1 MLAMFRRKRV
11 EPSAEERREPT
22 LREALLSQ
30 RPSDVLFRWAKEG
43 KLRGILPDLD
53 ALRGVSQL
61 PAHKDDAFIH
71 TLKVIDAIE
80 PSLVRRWAAMLHDIG
95 KRPAFIATPDGRS
108 RFFEHDRIGTEMVPE
123 IILQAAEDP
132 SLVEPVKRLVRMHMR
147 PISYSPEWTDSAVRR
162 LSEEAE
168 DGRGEEG
175 WQDLV
180 ALSRADL
187 RGYLPEPIDRG
198 LWVLE
203 QLDERRNALLQAD
216 AATQRAEA
224 LQPRSPL
231 DGTEILAL
239 TEREAG
245 PWISEVKDF
254 LLEKVTAGDLGQGD
268 KDHARELAREW
279 IASRLA

>member
-11 EPSAEERREPT
+11 EVSKEEHREAT
-22 LREALLSQ
+22 LREVLLSQ
-30 RPSDVLFRWAKEG
+30 RPSDALFRWAKEG
-43 KLRGILPDLD
+43 KLRELLPDLD
-53 ALRGVSQL
+53 ALRGISQL

-95 KRPAFIATPDGRS
+95 KGPAFIATPDGRS

-123 IILQAAEDP
+123 IISQAGEDP
-132 SLVEPVKRLVRMHMR
+132 ALIEPVQRLVRMHMR

-162 LSEEAE
+162 LCEEAE
-168 DGRGEEG
+168 EGRGEEG
-175 WQDLV
+175 WQDLI

-203 QLDERRNALLQAD
+203 QLDARRSALLQASVEQ
-216 AATQRAEA
+216 QRAEA

-231 DGTEILAL
+231 DGREILAL
-239 TEREAG
+239 TGREAG
-245 PWISEVKDF
+245 SWVAEVKDF
-254 LLEKVTAGDLGQGD
+254 LLDKVTAGELGQND
-268 KDHARELAREW
+268 KDHARELARQW
-279 IASRLA
+279 LAAHPT